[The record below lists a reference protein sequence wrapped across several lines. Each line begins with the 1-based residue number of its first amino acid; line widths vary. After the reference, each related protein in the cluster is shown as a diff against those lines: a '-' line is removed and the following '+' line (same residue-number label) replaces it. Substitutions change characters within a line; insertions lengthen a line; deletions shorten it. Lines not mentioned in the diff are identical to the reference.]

1 MNPHKI
7 ARVRWQAGQML
18 LPEHF
23 RAQDEVLLAET
34 LLTAE
39 LSGLPLSG
47 IGALELNRAQLAEG
61 TFAIGSLTAIMPG
74 GHLVQVPGN
83 ATVAPVSLEETGRS
97 RLTLYLHLMQET
109 RGAEGVPLYA
119 KDPPALH
126 RAMHVLRLSVE
137 QALDGALSTLALAEL
152 TKDEQ
157 GRWELSRER
166 LPPLL
171 RASPHPFLDGLFS
184 RLDEM
189 LDQARGQLRT
199 AIRDT
204 YVRGDRLANA
214 RRALCE
220 VRRVQGL
227 RVDMR
232 HGLHPPTYQ
241 LFEAL
246 RRLYLEMCCYLE
258 CEPEEELPAYQH
270 DEPGPG
276 LWRWMELLDRGLRPT
291 SANQRSYRPFDC
303 REGRFVLSPLPQ
315 DEPAPN
321 DFYLLVRRH
330 ERDKPRSLDGVKL
343 ASPLRLSMVRRLAL
357 KGLTFRHVPYPS
369 FPHAFDSDIDWYQL
383 TTEGEEWQAALR
395 EDGVAL
401 PVTPPLEGA
410 QVFLFW
416 RRT

>member
-1 MNPHKI
+1 MNPLKT

-23 RAQDEVLLAET
+23 RAQDEILSAEALLA
-34 LLTAE
+34 AE
-39 LSGLPLSG
+39 LTGVPLSG

-61 TFAIGSLTAIMPG
+61 TFALGSLTAIMPG

-97 RLTLYLHLMQET
+97 RLTLYLHLMHEQ

-119 KDPPALH
+119 KDPPTLRRALH
-126 RAMHVLRLSVE
+126 VLQLSAE
-137 QALDGALSTLALAEL
+137 QALDGALSSLALAEL

-157 GRWELSRER
+157 GRWEVSREQ

-171 RASPHPFLDGLFS
+171 RTGPHPFLDPLFT
-184 RLDEM
+184 RMDELLDG
-189 LDQARGQLRT
+189 ARGQLRA
-199 AIRDT
+199 AIRDN
-204 YVRGDRLANA
+204 YVRGDRLSNA

-232 HGLHPPTYQ
+232 HGLYPPTYH

-258 CEPEEELPAYQH
+258 CEPEEELPAYMH

-276 LWRWMELLDRGLRPT
+276 LWRWMTLLDRGLRPST
-291 SANQRSYRPFDC
+291 SQRSYQPFEC
-303 REGRFVLSPLPQ
+303 REGRFVLSRLPQ
-315 DEPAPN
+315 EEPMPN
-321 DFYLLVRRH
+321 DFYLLVRRQ
-330 ERDKPRSLDGVKL
+330 ERDTPRSLDGVKV
-343 ASPLRLSMVRRLAL
+343 ASPLRLSLVKRLAL
-357 KGLTFRHVPYPS
+357 KGLTFRHVPYPA
-369 FPHAFDSDIDWYQL
+369 FPHSFDSDIDWYQL
-383 TTEGEEWQAALR
+383 TAEGEEWQAALR
-395 EDGVAL
+395 EDAVAL
-401 PVTPPLEGA
+401 PVTPSLEGA

-416 RRT
+416 RRA

>member
-1 MNPHKI
+1 MESHKI

-23 RAQDEVLLAET
+23 RAQDEGLSAEA

-39 LSGLPLSG
+39 LTGVPMSG

-61 TFAIGSLTAIMPG
+61 IFALGALTAIMPG

-109 RGAEGVPLYA
+109 RGAEGIPLYA
-119 KDPPALH
+119 KDAPALH
-126 RAMHVLRLSVE
+126 RALHVLQLSME
-137 QALDGALSTLALAEL
+137 QALDGALSSLALAEL
-152 TKDEQ
+152 SKDEQ
-157 GRWELSRER
+157 GRWELSREQ

-171 RASPHPFLDGLFS
+171 RASPHPFLEGLFT
-184 RLDEM
+184 RLDEL

-199 AIRDT
+199 AIRDN
-204 YVRGDRLANA
+204 YVRGDRLSNA

-227 RVDMR
+227 RADMR
-232 HGLHPPTYQ
+232 HGLHPPTYH

-270 DEPGPG
+270 DAPGPG
-276 LWRWMELLDRGLRPT
+276 LWRWMTLLERGLRPST
-291 SANQRSYRPFDC
+291 HQRSYRPFEC
-303 REGRFVLSPLPQ
+303 REGRFILSRLPQ
-315 DEPAPN
+315 EEPAPN

-330 ERDKPRSLDGVKL
+330 ERDKPRALDGVKL
-343 ASPLRLSMVRRLAL
+343 ASPLRLSVVKRLAL

-383 TTEGEEWQAALR
+383 TTEGEEWQAVLR
-395 EDGVAL
+395 EDGVAF
-401 PVTPPLEGA
+401 PATPALEGA
-410 QVFLFW
+410 QIFLFW